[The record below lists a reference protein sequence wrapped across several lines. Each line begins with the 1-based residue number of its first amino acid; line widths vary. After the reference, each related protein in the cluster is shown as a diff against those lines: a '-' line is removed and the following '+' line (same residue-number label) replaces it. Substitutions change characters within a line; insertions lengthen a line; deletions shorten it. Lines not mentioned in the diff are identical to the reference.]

1 MKTLTGLV
9 VSLLAGSAF
18 AGGMAQTHDGFFLN
32 LGIGV
37 GAGSQEWKGLGKS
50 TYEGTAGFFNS
61 SEFRV

>member
-32 LGIGV
+32 LGIGL
-37 GAGSQEWKGLGKS
+37 GAGTQEWKGLGGTS
-50 TYEGTAGFFNS
+50 TYDGSAGFFN
-61 SEFRV
+61 FRIGG